1 MSVHTVVSGDNLWR
15 LSLAYA
21 VPIST
26 IKTMNGLISDRLVPG
41 LNLYIPDQDLPERFY
56 QLKQGD
62 TFWNLSQQYKAS
74 VQEIVAA
81 NPTLNPTALPVG
93 ARIRIPTVQK
103 YQMETLIFFDAI
115 EGSPY
120 LETLNKLANFIT
132 YLAIFTYSFT
142 PMGELIMVN
151 DDLILQ
157 TTKQLNIKPLL
168 VISNYDVQTFSAE
181 LADIVLQSK
190 ERRRTLVKNLVTIV
204 KEKGYAG
211 VSVDFEFVPPDRRK
225 DFTAFLQELK
235 KGLGDLTL
243 QLNAHAKSSDMPT
256 NRLVGFLD
264 YRAVGEVVDIVS
276 VMTIDYGYAIGP
288 PAPIAPVWWVEEML
302 MYATGQINRRKV
314 MMAMSLYGYD
324 WAMPTQQPAEM
335 IPVLNAQNRAISG
348 WLPIQYDQTAQA
360 PTYSYN
366 LLDKE
371 HIVWFEDIESMKAK
385 YKQMQAYDLLGATYW
400 RLRFPFPQNWA
411 YVEKNM
417 RVIKG

>member
-324 WAMPTQQPAEM
+324 WALPMQKPAEM
-335 IPVLNAQNRAISG
+335 LPVQNAQNRAISG
-348 WLPIQYDQTAQA
+348 WLPIQYNEIAQA

-366 LLDKE
+366 LMDQE
-371 HIVWFEDIESMKAK
+371 HVVWFEDIQSMKAK
-385 YKQMQAYDLLGATYW
+385 YKQLQASDLLGATYW

-417 RVIKG
+417 RVMKG

>member
-1 MSVHTVVSGDNLWR
+1 MAVHTVVSGDNLWR
-15 LSLAYA
+15 ISLAYS

-26 IKTMNGLISDRLVPG
+26 IKTVNGLVSDRLVPG

-62 TFWNLSQQYKAS
+62 TFWNLSQQYKTS
-74 VQEIVAA
+74 VQAIVAA

-93 ARIRIPTVQK
+93 ARVRIPTLEK
-103 YQMETLIFFDAI
+103 YEMETLFFFDAI

-120 LETLNKLANFIT
+120 VETLNNLSDSIT
-132 YLAIFTYSFT
+132 YLAVFTYSFT
-142 PMGELIMVN
+142 EEGELIPIN
-151 DDLILQ
+151 DDAIL
-157 TTKQLNIKPLL
+157 KQAKGLDIKPLL
-168 VISNYDVQTFSAE
+168 VISNYDVQMFSAE
-181 LADIVLQSK
+181 LADIVLQNK
-190 ERRRTLVKNLVTIV
+190 ERRVTLVRNLVKTV

-211 VSVDFEFVPPDRRK
+211 VSVDFEFVPPERRK

-235 KGLGDLTL
+235 KGLGNLTL

-264 YRAVGEVVDIVS
+264 YQAVGEIVDIVS
-276 VMTIDYGYAIGP
+276 IMTIDYGYAIGP

-302 MYATGQINRRKV
+302 MYATGKINRRKV

-324 WAMPTQQPAEM
+324 WALPTQKPAEM
-335 IPVLNAQNRAISG
+335 IPVQNAQNRAISG
-348 WLPIQYDQTAQA
+348 WLPIQYNQIAQA
-360 PTYSYN
+360 PTYSYQ

-385 YKQMQAYDLLGATYW
+385 YKQMQAYNLLGATYW

-417 RVIKG
+417 KVLKG

>member
-1 MSVHTVVSGDNLWR
+1 MAVHTVVSGDNLWR
-15 LSLAYA
+15 LSSAYG
-21 VPIST
+21 VPILT
-26 IKTMNGLISDRLVPG
+26 IKTVNGLISDRLVPG

-62 TFWNLSQQYKAS
+62 TFWNLSQQYKTS
-74 VQEIVAA
+74 VQAIVAA
-81 NPTLNPTALPVG
+81 NPTLNPSALPVG
-93 ARIRIPTVQK
+93 ARIRIPTLEK
-103 YQMETLIFFDAI
+103 YEMKTLLFFDAI
-115 EGSPY
+115 EGSSY
-120 LETLNKLANFIT
+120 LETLKNLAASIT
-132 YLAIFTYSFT
+132 YLAVFTYSFT
-142 PMGELIMVN
+142 PTGEVIPIN
-151 DDLILQ
+151 DEEILEQ
-157 TTKQLNIKPLL
+157 AKVLDIKPLL
-168 VISNYDVQTFSAE
+168 VISNYEGQMFSPE
-181 LADIVLQSK
+181 LADVVLQSK
-190 ERRRTLVKNLVTIV
+190 EKRSTLVQSLVTNV
-204 KEKGYAG
+204 KKKGYAG
-211 VSVDFEFVPPDRRK
+211 VSVDFEFVPPERRK
-225 DFTAFLQELK
+225 DFTAFMQELK
-235 KGLGDLTL
+235 KGLGNLTL

-264 YRAVGEVVDIVS
+264 YRAVGEIVDIVS

-302 MYATGQINRRKV
+302 MYAIGQINPRKV

-324 WAMPTQQPAEM
+324 WALPSQKPAEM
-335 IPVLNAQNRAISG
+335 IPVQNAQNRAISG
-348 WLPIQYDQTAQA
+348 WLPIQYNQTAQA

-417 RVIKG
+417 QVLKG